1 MGVWNA
7 KKKNNKIRRGEGH
20 KNVVPHM
27 LRAIDLPSATVREE
41 VRRAYPFLFFF
52 FLHMRMHMQL
62 TFVRLVYFVSK
73 SRNKLQTF

>member
-27 LRAIDLPSATVREE
+27 LRAIDLPSATVIEE

-52 FLHMRMHMQL
+52 FAYTSTDLCALSIFCFKIPQ
-62 TFVRLVYFVSK
+62 
-73 SRNKLQTF
+73 